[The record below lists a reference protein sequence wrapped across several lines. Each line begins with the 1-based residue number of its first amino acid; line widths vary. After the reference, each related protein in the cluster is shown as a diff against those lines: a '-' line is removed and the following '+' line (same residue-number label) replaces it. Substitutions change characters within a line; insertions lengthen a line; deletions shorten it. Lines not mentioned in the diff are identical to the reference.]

1 MSTNRKPNRS
11 AVAKAVCVVLMA
23 ATPAYAQTSPNEQ
36 ATEARGG
43 ESTPATNGPSTGP
56 ERPRLHHAPPSIAP
70 AGEAFT
76 VKADIVQ
83 PHLVKEAWLVY
94 RASAR
99 APIQTTPFR
108 RASDGPYLAIVPAEQ
123 VEAPAL
129 YYAIEL
135 ETVDGKRMQVFASR
149 DAMFRVSVP
158 AEYDDLRERAL
169 LERLDGRRSE
179 VTTSAEY
186 VLFGS
191 TDATIA
197 DSVTGTSRVEGIQDR
212 YYRIESGYTYRP
224 LGTVAEFSIRLGL
237 VRGRSVVP
245 GETDVSQFDVGLNY
259 GSPRVRFRIDDA
271 LHVETELLTS
281 VTEVGFSL
289 GAGGA
294 VLVGDPYGTHLTFGF
309 ETVQTFGTRMF
320 SRMDIAASDRVMVAP
335 VIEVTDMPHADRYG
349 VRLMSEVGYDAGAGF
364 RLAARGGYQAR
375 TFTSGGP
382 SVGTSLSYAF

>member
-11 AVAKAVCVVLMA
+11 AVAKAVCAVLMA
-23 ATPAYAQTSPNEQ
+23 ATPAYAQTNPNER
-36 ATEARGG
+36 ATKTRGG
-43 ESTPATNGPSTGP
+43 ESTPATNERSAGP
-56 ERPRLHHAPPSIAP
+56 ERPRLHHAPPSVAP
-70 AGEAFT
+70 AGEALT

-83 PHLVKEAWLVY
+83 PHLVKNAWLVY
-94 RASAR
+94 RATTR
-99 APIQTTPFR
+99 GPIQTTPFR

-135 ETVDGKRMQVFASR
+135 ETVEGKRVQVFASR
-149 DAMFRVSVP
+149 NAMFRVSVP

-197 DSVTGTSRVEGIQDR
+197 DPVAGTSRVEGIQDR

-245 GETDVSQFDVGLNY
+245 GETDTSQFDVGLNY

-271 LHVETELLTS
+271 LHVETGLLTS

-335 VIEVTDMPHADRYG
+335 VIELTDMPHADRYG
-349 VRLMSEVGYDAGAGF
+349 VRLMSEVAYDAGAGV